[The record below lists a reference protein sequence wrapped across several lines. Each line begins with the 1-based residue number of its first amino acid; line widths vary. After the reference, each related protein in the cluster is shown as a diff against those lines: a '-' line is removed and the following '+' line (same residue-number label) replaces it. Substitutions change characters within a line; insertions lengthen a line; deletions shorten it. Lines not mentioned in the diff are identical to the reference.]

1 MSWRYGLLPRY
12 PSVLR
17 LVQFNCPDL
26 LLGDLNNYVE
36 ERSRRNNF
44 TRTDAIVEA
53 ITKYLDE
60 LGVLASHLEYNL
72 TISQENKG

>member
-1 MSWRYGLLPRY
+1 MLPRY

-17 LVQFNCPDL
+17 LVQFNCPEL

-36 ERSRRNNF
+36 ERSRKDSF

-53 ITKYLDE
+53 ISNYLDS
-60 LGVLASHLEYNL
+60 LGVLSSAAPIPVSTGRKAN
-72 TISQENKG
+72 